1 MLMIFLIAIITAAI
15 AVLVKRAVKKI
26 PELPTTRWI
35 ILGVIVSLFIIFA
48 CSLLVYLADSYH
60 WQLRLLDDPYL
71 INIIVLIIAI
81 TTTVSAMLLLVCGI
95 KTASKSS
102 IARSSFLLG
111 VAGMAWMFI
120 LMNFLS
126 VNFGLY

>member
-126 VNFGLY
+126 VNFVLY